1 MIPVNQ
7 KILVRV
13 NMRQK
18 DTFTLGDVTVSTAL
32 KFETNYR
39 ERSPVV
45 GLIVE
50 GNKQIKAGQIAIF
63 HHNHFY
69 PPSPYFVQDDLF
81 SVPFNQTVFGVLTDE
96 GGISPMCGN
105 IICER
110 VKIPTPLPVSP
121 EHEKTYID
129 RAIVLNAGPQPYQ
142 KGQLIF
148 HKPHAGYDIVYNYQ
162 GVEKRVTKVHAD
174 FVVGYIK

>member
-1 MIPVNQ
+1 MVQ
-7 KILVRV
+7 V
-13 NMRQK
+13 NMKQK
-18 DTFTLGDVTVSTAL
+18 DTFSIGGITVSTAL

-50 GNKQIKAGQIAIF
+50 GNRLIKAGEIGIF

-69 PPSPYFVQDDLF
+69 QPSPYFVENDLF
-81 SVPFNQTVFGVLTDE
+81 SVPFNQTVFGVLTPE
-96 GGISPMCGN
+96 GTIKPMCGN

-110 VKIPTPLPVSP
+110 VEIPTQLPLPP
-121 EHEKTYID
+121 ELRKKYVD
-129 RAIVLNAGPQPYQ
+129 RAIVFDAGTQPYE

-148 HKPHAGYDIVYNYQ
+148 HKLHAGYDIVFNYQ
-162 GVEKRVTKVHAD
+162 GIEKRVTKVHAD